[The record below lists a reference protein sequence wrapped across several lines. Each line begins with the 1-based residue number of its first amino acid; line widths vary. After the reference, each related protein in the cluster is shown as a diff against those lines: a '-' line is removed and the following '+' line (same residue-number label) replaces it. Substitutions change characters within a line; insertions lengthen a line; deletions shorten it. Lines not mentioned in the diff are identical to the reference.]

1 MRKDTKS
8 TLVEFSY
15 DEFMAKNGKRT
26 GRPAGMG
33 DTNKRRLLE
42 AAREQFSSQGFRS
55 VTMRSIAAEAGVDV
69 ALIAHHFGS
78 KEGLYAATVELPES
92 APEILR
98 SALSGP
104 LHSQGEQLTRGY
116 LGLWE
121 DPSTSAQM
129 RTLARSSLTR
139 EGTGQPLAS
148 ALIGAD
154 VDPDID
160 ALVSGRRRGFSFA
173 MTQLIGVAIARYL
186 TRLPYVTELDF
197 EALVSHTSPA
207 VQLHLNA
214 KE

>member
-78 KEGLYAATVELPES
+78 KEGLYAVVVDREM
-92 APEILR
+92 R
-98 SALSGP
+98 AL
-104 LHSQGEQLTRGY
+104 T
-116 LGLWE
+116 
-121 DPSTSAQM
+121 
-129 RTLARSSLTR
+129 
-139 EGTGQPLAS
+139 
-148 ALIGAD
+148 
-154 VDPDID
+154 
-160 ALVSGRRRGFSFA
+160 
-173 MTQLIGVAIARYL
+173 
-186 TRLPYVTELDF
+186 
-197 EALVSHTSPA
+197 EALGPHH
-207 VQLHLNA
+207 QLGQAPHGHRLDRRD
-214 KE
+214 